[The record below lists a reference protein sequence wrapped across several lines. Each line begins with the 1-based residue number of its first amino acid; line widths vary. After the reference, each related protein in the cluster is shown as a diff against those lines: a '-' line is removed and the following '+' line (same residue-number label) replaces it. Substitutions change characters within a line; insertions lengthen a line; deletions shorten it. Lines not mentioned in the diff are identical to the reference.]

1 MSQDALEVIMSV
13 SQSFSAVNLRTDLP
27 DVTLWVKR
35 PTEDFTD
42 LTLATGNT
50 YYLWRYVRGG
60 DGVMDMEVDKVA
72 NEEAD

>member
-1 MSQDALEVIMSV
+1 M
-13 SQSFSAVNLRTDLP
+13 
-27 DVTLWVKR
+27 KR

-72 NEEAD
+72 NEEADVVVKIPLPMMW